1 MLEKDIPLIE
11 NIDAALRYLRAVS
24 EQLKTVKNLDVPKEL
39 ALWAIWGIRH
49 AERTAADAL
58 TRALRCI
65 ALDVDKSVPKQFEAL
80 LQQFMVAG
88 GNRPAFLTSQT
99 QQYLL
104 LARNVSLAAGLPI
117 MPVDIDA
124 EWEAQRKSALAMVRV
139 LGYLIKELENMREWC
154 MANLDPQESLD
165 S

>member
-1 MLEKDIPLIE
+1 MLEKDTPLIE
-11 NIDAALRYLRAVS
+11 DIDAALRYLRAVV
-24 EQLKTVKNLDVPKEL
+24 EQLKTVKNLDVSKEL

-49 AERTAADAL
+49 AERTSVDAL

-65 ALDVDKSVPKQFEAL
+65 ALDVDKSVPKQFEL
-80 LQQFMVAG
+80 LLEQFMAAG
-88 GNRPAFLTSQT
+88 EKRPAFLSSQT

-104 LARNVSLAAGLPI
+104 LARNVAIAASLPI

-139 LGYLIKELENMREWC
+139 VGYLVKELENMRSWC
-154 MANLDPQESLD
+154 MANLDPQ
-165 S
+165 

>member
-1 MLEKDIPLIE
+1 MLEKDTPLIE
-11 NIDAALRYLRAVS
+11 DIDAALRYVHAVL
-24 EQLKTVKNLDVPKEL
+24 EQFKTIKNLELTKEL
-39 ALWAIWGIRH
+39 SLWAIWGIRH
-49 AERTAADAL
+49 AERTSVDAL

-65 ALDVDKSVPKQFEAL
+65 AMDVDKSVPKQFEKL
-80 LQQFMVAG
+80 LEQLMVAG
-88 GNRPAFLTSQT
+88 TKRPAFLTSQT

-139 LGYLIKELENMREWC
+139 MGYLLKELENMRDWC
-154 MANLDPQESLD
+154 MTNLDPQ
-165 S
+165 